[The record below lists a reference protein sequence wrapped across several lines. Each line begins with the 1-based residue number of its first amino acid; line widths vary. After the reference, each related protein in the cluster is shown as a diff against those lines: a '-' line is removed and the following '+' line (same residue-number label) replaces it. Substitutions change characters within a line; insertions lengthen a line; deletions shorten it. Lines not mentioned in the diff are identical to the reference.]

1 MDDVVL
7 SKGNKLLLM
16 GSKAFED
23 QELPEEVKRRID
35 AAIEKEMTIIVGEA
49 KGASRLYQDHI
60 QSRNYR
66 DVIVGHA
73 RSLRYNAGNWP
84 DFKYGDNL
92 RERERNMIE
101 DCDAA
106 IVIWMNK
113 SSVIAGNLER
123 LKWNTKPT
131 FLYECSSYTKD
142 VYAGPLD
149 PNRIYEP
156 YLYQKLRTKYGKP
169 PSTTEK

>member
-1 MDDVVL
+1 MNDVIL
-7 SKGNKLLLM
+7 GKGKKLLLM
-16 GSKAFED
+16 GSKAYED
-23 QELPEEVKRRID
+23 RELPKEVKRLID
-35 AAIEKEMTIIVGEA
+35 AAIEQEMIIIVGEA
-49 KGASRLYQDHI
+49 KGACRLYQDHLN
-60 QSRNYR
+60 SRNYQ

-84 DFKYGDNL
+84 DIKYGDNL

-101 DCDAA
+101 ECDSA

-123 LKWNTKPT
+123 LKWQEKPT
-131 FLYECSSYTKD
+131 FLYESSSYTKD
-142 VYAGPLD
+142 VYSGPLD
-149 PNRIYEP
+149 PKRVYEP

-169 PSTTEK
+169 PSA

>member
-1 MDDVVL
+1 MLRCHIRRPEIGIEQAASANRRGDDE
-7 SKGNKLLLM
+7 SR
-16 GSKAFED
+16 SEI
-23 QELPEEVKRRID
+23 RC
-35 AAIEKEMTIIVGEA
+35 AAPHE
-49 KGASRLYQDHI
+49 GACRLYQDHLN
-60 QSRNYR
+60 SRNYQ

-84 DFKYGDNL
+84 DIKYGDNL

-101 DCDAA
+101 ECDSA

-123 LKWNTKPT
+123 LKWQEKPT
-131 FLYECSSYTKD
+131 FLYESSSYTKD
-142 VYAGPLD
+142 VYSGPLD
-149 PNRIYEP
+149 PKRVYEP

-169 PSTTEK
+169 PSA